1 MFRSLRTRWRSVWY
15 GRAIGLMTIRVLA
28 IGILGMA
35 LLFWLQGTTPSTAQ
49 TPSAPDASQ
58 GAAPPYDDELRRL
71 AEILGGLHYLRPL
84 CGVQGEGQRWRDE
97 MTALLEAEQPSAS
110 RRGQLIASFNRGY
123 AGFANVY
130 RSCTPSAR
138 LAVQRH
144 LKEGARL
151 AHEVVVRYGGN

>member
-1 MFRSLRTRWRSVWY
+1 
-15 GRAIGLMTIRVLA
+15 
-28 IGILGMA
+28 MA
-35 LLFWLQGTTPSTAQ
+35 ETA
-49 TPSAPDASQ
+49 PVPDASK
-58 GAAPPYDDELRRL
+58 GGAPPYDDELRRL

-84 CGVQGEGQRWRDE
+84 CGAKGEDQRWRDE
-97 MTALLEAEQPSAS
+97 MTALLEAEQPPAH

-123 AGFANVY
+123 AGFADVY

-144 LKEGARL
+144 LKEGAHL